1 MTYEE
6 WRKEFTELNEEWR
19 YADRDALQKAAFNAG
34 IASRDAEIATLRKLK
49 QSWRDIFWES
59 EQERN
64 QLRRKV
70 WMLQSAV
77 KNLRDVKGRHH
88 SEIAYKR
95 LIEALAA
102 TEPTSIPTDT

>member
-1 MTYEE
+1 MSDAMTDM
-6 WRKEFTELNEEWR
+6 RNNKKL
-19 YADRDALQKAAFNAG
+19 RDEIESLRQQLS
-34 IASRDAEIATLRKLK
+34 SRDAEVAELNGANVLNRNALRLQKEKTDQLL
-49 QSWRDIFWES
+49 
-59 EQERN
+59 EQV
-64 QLRRKV
+64 K
-70 WMLQSAV
+70 MLQSAI